1 MLLDQSVQGS
11 EGSFVFRPMR
21 QKSIF
26 WTTWKVDVSGR
37 VLFPSSSKQ
46 KGTKDTWSLQV
57 TCDNELLIKAG
68 LMQYLYLWFMEHEKK
83 FEWGGGGG
91 GNKARSGAMLLQ
103 ETLKWIQRREIDA
116 KETLIGQR

>member
-1 MLLDQSVQGS
+1 MLWKEFIDHLVVS
-11 EGSFVFRPMR
+11 EGTKVTKPNLIEPEVRYVAWPIGAGLGR
-21 QKSIF
+21 IF
-26 WTTWKVDVSGR
+26 CFSTNETKVHILDYVKVDVSGR

-91 GNKARSGAMLLQ
+91 GQ
-103 ETLKWIQRREIDA
+103 
-116 KETLIGQR
+116 